1 MSHEVKFR
9 KVSISS
15 SPVII
20 LIKNDK
26 QEEDT
31 MSSVETLADKL
42 GGEDAV
48 TVAVDDFYKRLV
60 GDETL
65 KKFFEGVDMDR

>member
-1 MSHEVKFR
+1 
-9 KVSISS
+9 
-15 SPVII
+15 
-20 LIKNDK
+20 
-26 QEEDT
+26 